1 MKNINENI
9 TNNNSSNSPTNINEI
24 LGEIKNNTINNIKNV
39 TKTIGDI
46 ISKASNKTKNKLNF
60 PKTIKIPIINK
71 HYNSYLIISLFILIP
86 ILFII
91 LLIYLFIR
99 YRKKSYKM
107 KKIKENYDLNRIHV
121 EKPKINQKY
130 NPILN
135 TSGINNVP
143 QSQDN
148 LSEIKIQNM
157 KEEMN
162 NINANNTNSNNI
174 NMGGSS
180 GRRKREK
187 KKGEKRKKNDIGI
200 GFDMKEGKK
209 EMENEIKEQIKQF
222 VIEEHNNN
230 SVENNNE

>member
-157 KEEMN
+157 KEESESHSLPKLN
-162 NINANNTNSNNI
+162 FDYDKNINEILNDINIDQNKPFHNI
-174 NMGGSS
+174 NFKSS
-180 GRRKREK
+180 
-187 KKGEKRKKNDIGI
+187 
-200 GFDMKEGKK
+200 
-209 EMENEIKEQIKQF
+209 
-222 VIEEHNNN
+222 
-230 SVENNNE
+230 